1 MPFGDYDHKEIMGKV
16 KERCQSGCTARH
28 AIAKKDKELELN
40 KLEHSISKSK
50 LKRHEDI
57 EKRRLAGLQK
67 AQKARKKP
75 KGGK

>member
-1 MPFGDYDHKEIMGKV
+1 MPFGDYDHKKIIKNV
-16 KERCQSGCTARH
+16 QKRAKSGTTARH
-28 AIAKKDKELELN
+28 ELAKKDKELELN